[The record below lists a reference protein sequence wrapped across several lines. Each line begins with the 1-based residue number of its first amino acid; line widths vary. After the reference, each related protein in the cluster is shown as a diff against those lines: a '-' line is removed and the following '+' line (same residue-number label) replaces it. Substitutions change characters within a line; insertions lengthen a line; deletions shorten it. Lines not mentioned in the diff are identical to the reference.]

1 MVMNKGIVASIFSY
15 VIWGFFPIYFHALS
29 GVPAEQ
35 TTSHRVV
42 WSFLFIMLVI
52 LIRKEFKSFIGSLT
66 WRKIGIY
73 FMAGALL
80 AINWGTY
87 VWAVGLGRVVETSLG
102 YFINPIVSV
111 LLGVI
116 FLHEK
121 LRRWQWVVV
130 VLAFLGVA
138 YITYSYHQLPWIS
151 LILAFSFALYG
162 LIKKLAPLGSL
173 HGLALETMM
182 IFIPAFVIL
191 VVAQTNGSGAFGHT
205 TPLINVLLWMTGIVT
220 AIPLLLFSVG
230 AKNVPLS
237 TIGILQFIAPTIQ
250 FLLGIYLFH
259 EVFTVS
265 HLYGFIVIWLA
276 LIIFSVESFIFYRRM
291 SGRDKANVLPGEIGE
306 IV

>member
-1 MVMNKGIVASIFSY
+1 MVMNKGILASIFSY

-29 GVPAEQ
+29 SVPAEQ

-52 LIRKEFKSFIGSLT
+52 LIRKEFKSFIASLT
-66 WRKIGIY
+66 WRRIGIY

-87 VWAVGLGRVVETSLG
+87 VWAVGQGRVVETSLG

-151 LILAFSFALYG
+151 LVLAFSFALYG

-191 VVAQTNGSGAFGHT
+191 VVAQANGSGAFGHT
-205 TPLINVLLWMTGIVT
+205 TPMINVLLWLTGIVT

-276 LIIFSVESFIFYRRM
+276 LIIFSVESYIYYRKM
-291 SGRDKANVLPGEIGE
+291 SGREKPQVLPGEIGE